1 MLKEFKQFAMK
12 GNVMDLAIGVVI
24 GAAFQKIVSS
34 LVEDII
40 MPCISMITGKIDF
53 SNMMITVGDVS
64 IKYGN
69 FITAIV
75 NFLIISFSIFLVVR
89 YINKMHQPKKLKEFN
104 EKLVKK
110 IDKKGKLA
118 KLKNSEVPV
127 VTEPETKVC
136 PYCLTEIKYKATKC
150 PHCTSDLPEIK
161 KDKSK

>member
-53 SNMMITVGDVS
+53 SNMMFTVGNVS

-75 NFLIISFSIFLVVR
+75 NFLIISFSIFLVVK
-89 YINKMHQPKKLKEFN
+89 YINKIHQPAKLKELN
-104 EKLVKK
+104 K
-110 IDKKGKLA
+110 IDKKRKLQKKEA
-118 KLKNSEVPV
+118 PV
-127 VTEPETKVC
+127 AVEPETKVC
-136 PYCLTEIKYKATKC
+136 PYCLTEIKYKATRC
-150 PHCTSDLPEIK
+150 PHCTSDLTKTEKPNK
-161 KDKSK
+161 KATTK